1 MELKN
6 RLKELRR
13 DKRLSAGDLAALTG
27 KAESTVRT
35 WESGKS
41 FPDTETLLKLA
52 EHYRVSVDWLLG
64 RVTYESQEQAA
75 VYEEKFLHSAHKR
88 HIEELKKQILHIS
101 ESRKSDTGKSL
112 LFLGWYVDT
121 LKECTELFDRF
132 LNEIDAAPGTGSQNS
147 YLEIIG
153 AVNKLWADIAF
164 NYSDE
169 RNSLKATI
177 GEV

>member
-13 DKRLSAGDLAALTG
+13 DKGLAAGDLAALTG

-52 EHYRVSVDWLLG
+52 DHYGVSVDWLLG
-64 RVTYESQEQAA
+64 RVTYESKEQA
-75 VYEEKFLHSAHKR
+75 VIYEEKFLHSTHKGQ
-88 HIEELKKQILHIS
+88 IERLNKRLLDACENHKA
-101 ESRKSDTGKSL
+101 DAGKSL
-112 LFLGWYVDT
+112 LFIGWFIDT
-121 LKECTELFDRF
+121 LEECAELFDTF
-132 LNEIDAAPGTGSQNS
+132 LCELNRPVGTVSHNS
-147 YLEIIG
+147 YLEITG
-153 AVNKLWADIAF
+153 AINRLWVDIAF

-169 RNSLKATI
+169 RITSNIKTR
-177 GEV
+177 EV